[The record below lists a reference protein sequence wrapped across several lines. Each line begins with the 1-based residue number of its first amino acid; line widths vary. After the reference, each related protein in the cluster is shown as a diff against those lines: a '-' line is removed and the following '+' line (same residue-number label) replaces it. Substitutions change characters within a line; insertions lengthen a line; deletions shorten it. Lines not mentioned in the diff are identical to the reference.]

1 MDQHQVEIEALTDFR
16 DASVRYRGDLL
27 DVFQQAERE
36 ISAALRRMEDLRA
49 DWQQQVRQRNL
60 VLQDCYRQAMAAS
73 MDGGWVDCSGCQQ
86 RLQDAEQ
93 QLAIV
98 IRTHDRI
105 QRAVDAYRQR
115 CHDYAAYLDDPFARG
130 QEYLRHCISEYS
142 RFAQQQLMPAHL
154 EGMLKFKPP
163 FVTKEPLPTGRLS
176 AARGLG
182 PRPGGSERSAG
193 HGPES
198 GS

>member
-27 DVFQQAERE
+27 DVFQQGERE

-49 DWQQQVRQRNL
+49 DWQQQVRQRTMI
-60 VLQDCYRQAMAAS
+60 VQDCHRQAMAAA
-73 MDGGWVDCSGCQQ
+73 MEGGWMDCSGVQA
-86 RLQDAEQ
+86 RLQAAEQ
-93 QLAIV
+93 QLAAV
-98 IRTHDRI
+98 IRAHDRV
-105 QRAVDAYRQR
+105 QRAVDTYRQR

-154 EGMLKFKPP
+154 EQMLKFNPP
-163 FVTKEPLPTGRLS
+163 FLAKEPLPTGRLG

-182 PRPGGSERSAG
+182 PRGGSERSAG
-193 HGPES
+193 GGPES
-198 GS
+198 GG